1 MIEKHIAKYIRISD
15 RKQKIKRQQNKSD
28 KLYIDVISGK
38 TKFVDRPAA
47 QQLMQDIEAGLIC
60 QVSCHEVSRVGR
72 DLKDVIDT
80 VTYMQDK
87 GVNLHI
93 NNINLHSIIDGK
105 PNPIFTLIVSCLAS
119 IAMQEIA
126 TLRERQAEG
135 IKLAMLKPDKY
146 KGRLKGSKIT
156 PEERCGK
163 NQDIVKLLKSNAKG
177 KTSLSMRQ
185 IAAITKKNLST
196 VQRVSNDFK
205 TIGGGAFFYNVG
217 ADVFGVTS
225 ELPVKR

>member
-1 MIEKHIAKYIRISD
+1 MIAKYIRISD
-15 RKQKIKRQQNKSD
+15 KKQKTERQQNKSD

-38 TKFVDRPAA
+38 TKFADRPAA
-47 QQLMQDIEAGLIC
+47 QQLMQDIEAGLISS
-60 QVSCHEVSRVGR
+60 VSTHEVSRLGR

-80 VTYMQDK
+80 VTYMQDRQI
-87 GVNLHI
+87 NLHI
-93 NNINLHSIIDGK
+93 SNINMHSIVDGK
-105 PNPIFTLIVSCLAS
+105 ENPTFKMVVTILAN
-119 IAMQEIA
+119 IAEQELS

-135 IKLAMLKPDKY
+135 IRLAMAKGKY
-146 KGRLKGSKIT
+146 KGRVAGSKIT
-156 PEERCGK
+156 PQERCGT

-177 KTSLSMRQ
+177 KTNLSMRQ

-217 ADVFGVTS
+217 ADVFGVS
-225 ELPVKR
+225 IEPPVKR